1 MNNIKADALRI
12 EQPKNLKI
20 KLKEHQK
27 SSIYAM
33 LELEKKGEIR
43 LKLNSSVT
51 TKGAINLPDNAIP
64 EDANIFGNNYWYHSW
79 YYRNNGIF
87 KDIEYLI
94 NTNFGVLSD
103 KVGAGKTLTVVGM
116 IVSSLVPPNN
126 PKIINS
132 TQFTSI
138 KYLDSV
144 EPIKTNLILIPHN
157 LSSQWYKT
165 FIENTKL
172 RVKLIHRHSVLD
184 SFKSVYSISDD
195 IEISKELDILP
206 EQCLEHYDVVIVTSS
221 MAQDFFEKYKEVKW
235 SRIIIDEVLSIKL
248 PSDIPWQSNFIWF
261 ITATPSGLA
270 YIKKL
275 YIREIFSN
283 LQKVV
288 FNFLIVKNNDDF
300 VSNSMNL
307 PALNQILIHCLT
319 PKAVGMIKEF
329 VNEEVMNMIN
339 AGNIVEAVG
348 KINCNADTD
357 DNIFRA
363 ITTKLEKEIHNKK
376 AELKYQ
382 SERIADDAKAHE
394 ETVKKLGEKVK
405 SLEDKLKSIEEKV
418 KSYSSES
425 CPVCLMDFTNPA
437 VMKCCNNLFCVP
449 CLTMINGLCPMC
461 RAPFV
466 LKDLH
471 VIVKDDDKKDKKTKK
486 VEVSKE
492 LLSKNDNLINI
503 ISKKPTGKFLIFS
516 CYENTNDSIGRL
528 LKDNG
533 ITFAK
538 LSGSCGA
545 VNNTI
550 DKFNK
555 REVKVLLL
563 NAQYYGSGLNL
574 QMASDIII
582 YHEMNKELETQIIG
596 RAQRIGRTEPLN
608 VYYLLHENEKHNVTN
623 PSLDISIYD
632 PNDKQFLNFI
642 AGNNYENKVD
652 TNAEVGEFWDSDEEV
667 AFKKAEAKRQKAL
680 EKKLKETAPKKT
692 RKTTK
697 KTAKAIVGDDNEI

>member
-1 MNNIKADALRI
+1 MNNIKAEAPRI

-27 SSIYAM
+27 SSVYAM
-33 LELEKKGEIR
+33 LDLESKGEIR
-43 LKLNSSVT
+43 LKLNSAVST
-51 TKGAINLPDNAIP
+51 RGTINLPDNAIAD
-64 EDANIFGNNYWYHSW
+64 DANIFGNNFWYHTW
-79 YYRNNGIF
+79 YYRNNGEF

-103 KVGAGKTLTVVGM
+103 KVGAGKTLTVVAM
-116 IVSSLVPPNN
+116 IISSLIPPNN

-138 KYLDSV
+138 KYLDAIDS
-144 EPIKTNLILIPHN
+144 IKTNLILIPHN

-184 SFKSVYSISDD
+184 SIKSVFKVSDD
-195 IEISKELDILP
+195 SETQKEIDILP
-206 EQCLEHYDVVIVTSS
+206 EQCIEHYDVVIVTSS
-221 MAQDFFEKYKEVKW
+221 MAQDFFTKYKEVKW

-248 PSDIPWQSNFIWF
+248 PSDIPWQANFIWF

-275 YIREIFSN
+275 YIREIFNN

-288 FNFLIVKNNDDF
+288 FNYLIIKNNDEY
-300 VSNSMNL
+300 VSSSIDL

-348 KINCNADTD
+348 RINCNADTD
-357 DNIFRA
+357 DNIFKA

-382 SERIADDAKAHE
+382 SERIADDENSHK
-394 ETVKKLGEKVK
+394 ETLKKLGDKIK
-405 SLEDKLKSIEEKV
+405 SLEDKLKSIEEKI
-418 KSYSSES
+418 KSYASES

-449 CLTMINGLCPMC
+449 CLTMINGICPLC

-471 VIVKDDDKKDKKTKK
+471 VIVKSEDTKGKKGKK
-486 VEVSKE
+486 VETPKE
-492 LLSKNDNLINI
+492 LLSKNDNLINLI
-503 ISKKPTGKFLIFS
+503 KKKPEGKFLVFS
-516 CYENTNDSIGRL
+516 CYENTNDSIGRQ
-528 LKDNG
+528 LKENG
-533 ITFAK
+533 ISFAK
-538 LSGSCGA
+538 LSGSCGV

-555 REVKVLLL
+555 REIRVLLL

-608 VYYLLHENEKHNVTN
+608 VYYLLNEGEKHNVTN

-632 PNDKQFLNFI
+632 PNDKQLLEFI
-642 AGNNYENKVD
+642 SGNNFDNKVN
-652 TNAEVGEFWDSDEEV
+652 TNVEVGEFWDSDEEV
-667 AFKKAEAKRQKAL
+667 TFKKAEAKRQKVL
-680 EKKLKETAPKKT
+680 EKKLKEATPKRT

-697 KTAKAIVGDDNEI
+697 KAVKQNTNNEV

>member
-1 MNNIKADALRI
+1 MNNIKAEAPRI

-27 SSIYAM
+27 SSVYAM
-33 LELEKKGEIR
+33 LQLEDKGEIR
-43 LKLNSSVT
+43 LKLNSSVG
-51 TKGAINLPDNAIP
+51 TKGTINLPDNAIAD
-64 EDANIFGNNYWYHSW
+64 EANIFGNNYWYHSW
-79 YYRNNGIF
+79 YYRNNGEF
-87 KDIEYLI
+87 KEIEYLI

-103 KVGAGKTLTVVGM
+103 KVGAGKTLTVVAM
-116 IVSSLVPPNN
+116 IVSSLIPRNN

-138 KYLDSV
+138 KYLDAV

-165 FIENTKL
+165 FIENTRL

-184 SFKSVYSISDD
+184 SIKSVYKISEDS
-195 IEISKELDILP
+195 ETQKELDILP

-221 MAQDFFEKYKEVKW
+221 MAQDFFTKYKEVKW

-248 PSDIPWQSNFIWF
+248 PADIPWQANFIWF

-288 FNFLIVKNNDDF
+288 FNYLIVKNNDEY
-300 VSNSMNL
+300 VSSSMDL

-319 PKAVGMIKEF
+319 PKAIGMIKEF
-329 VNEEVMNMIN
+329 VNEDVMNMIN

-357 DNIFRA
+357 DNIFKA

-405 SLEDKLKSIEEKV
+405 SLEDKLKSIEEKI
-418 KSYSSES
+418 KSYANES

-461 RAPFV
+461 RAPFN
-466 LKDLH
+466 LKDIH
-471 VIVKDDDKKDKKTKK
+471 VIVKTEEKKTKGKK
-486 VEVSKE
+486 VEVPKE

-503 ISKKPTGKFLIFS
+503 INKKPDGKFLIFS

-528 LKDNG
+528 LKENG
-533 ITFAK
+533 ISFAK

-545 VNNTI
+545 VTNTI
-550 DKFNK
+550 DRFNK

-608 VYYLLHENEKHNVTN
+608 VYYLLNDGEKHNVSN

-632 PNDKQFLNFI
+632 PNDKQFLEFI
-642 AGNNYENKVD
+642 AGNNYDNKVN

-697 KTAKAIVGDDNEI
+697 KTAKAAKDADNEV